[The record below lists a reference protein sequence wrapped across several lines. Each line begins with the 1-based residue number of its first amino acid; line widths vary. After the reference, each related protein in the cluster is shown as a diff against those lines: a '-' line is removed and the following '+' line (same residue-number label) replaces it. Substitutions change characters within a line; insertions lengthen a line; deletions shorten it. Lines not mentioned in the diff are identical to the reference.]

1 MARIQGKEDFRP
13 FASAVLVPRQ
23 EAGRGV
29 LAHEGVITMRSL
41 RGLTVL
47 AVAVGLAAGCGST
60 APPGASS
67 TPGSHPTTP
76 PATAPSG
83 QASAPAPPAPATP
96 APAWSTTTRTAA
108 PSHAGNLTAVSVGGH
123 ASYDRV
129 VFTFSGGIPGYTIG
143 YVNEVLSDA
152 KGDTVTLPGQAFLH
166 TVFHPA
172 SGYRTYSGPS
182 SITPVFPSLLQVRA
196 AGDFESYLGFGA
208 GLSQRVGFRVFTL
221 TQPYRVVIDVAHASL
236 PPFPGVWD
244 ITTWPQFWGMQAAFN
259 EGHQPWRGNPLMV
272 VQAWAYRNMTNATVR
287 QTGPDTF
294 KVTEPGTGRQA
305 VITGTRPVTV
315 GMAEL
320 WVITKISS

>member
-1 MARIQGKEDFRP
+1 
-13 FASAVLVPRQ
+13 
-23 EAGRGV
+23 
-29 LAHEGVITMRSL
+29 MRSL
-41 RGLTVL
+41 RGLAVL

-83 QASAPAPPAPATP
+83 QASAPAPPAPATSG
-96 APAWSTTTRTAA
+96 PAWPTTTRTAA

-123 ASYDRV
+123 AAYDRV

-143 YVNEVLSDA
+143 YVDEVLSDA

-166 TVFHPA
+166 IVFHPA
-172 SGYRTYSGPS
+172 SGYQSYSGPS

-196 AGDFESYLGFGA
+196 AGDFESYLSFGA
-208 GLSQRVGFRVFTL
+208 GLSQRAGFRVFTL

-244 ITTWPQFWGMQAAFN
+244 ITGWPQFWETQAAYN

-272 VQAWAYRNMTNATVR
+272 VQAWAAGNMTNATVA

-294 KVTEPGTGRQA
+294 TVTEPGTGRQT

-315 GMAEL
+315 GMAQL